1 MGITKMSWFWFASVT
16 IMVAAVVW
24 WWNSASGIKVKHVE
38 HLGDQ
43 LRILLKGGYDGGW
56 MSFEHDPTGL
66 SVRFTKYIVTDGI
79 YGVKLVYPKF
89 GKNEP
94 FAADV
99 RRVLAEA
106 SVPYAEETGP
116 GIHDYILGDFVHDA
130 PAAAG
135 VLHRILADVYKLPEE
150 ASLNVHIGGI
160 DYAAD
165 VPITKKRHPVDAW
178 VTTGGADQVESPG
191 TLSELGAY
199 IGPLMRADRAPAF
212 LIVTVKDT
220 EDFVQFTASTDS
232 VQFDLPLL
240 SDRQKSFEDKLR
252 KLCADHG
259 LSPFSTQGSDG
270 TEFLDCDISGRESEV
285 TKTVGQIILRL
296 FDITNATP
304 VVYTSYAFRP
314 DAPERKGDD

>member
-1 MGITKMSWFWFASVT
+1 MSWFWVASVA
-16 IMVAAVVW
+16 IVVAAVFW
-24 WWNSASGIKVKHVE
+24 WWTSVSGIKVKHVE

-56 MSFEHDPTGL
+56 MSFEHGPAGP
-66 SVRFTKYIVTDGI
+66 SVRFTKYFEADGI
-79 YGVKLVYPKF
+79 YGLKLVYPTF
-89 GKNEP
+89 GKHEP

-99 RRVLAEA
+99 RKVLAEA

-116 GIHDYILGDFVHDA
+116 GIHDYILGDFAHDV
-130 PAAAG
+130 PGAAG
-135 VLHRILADVYKLPEE
+135 VLHRILTDVYKVPQE

-160 DYAAD
+160 DYAAEA
-165 VPITKKRHPVDAW
+165 PITKKRHPKDQWIVS
-178 VTTGGADQVESPG
+178 GGAESVESPG
-191 TLSELGAY
+191 ALSELGAY

-220 EDFVQFTASTDS
+220 EDFVQFTATAES

-259 LSPFSTQGSDG
+259 LSPHSTQGSDG
-270 TEFLDCDISGRESEV
+270 TEFLDCDISGAETEV
-285 TKTVGQIILRL
+285 TKTAGQIILRL

-314 DAPERKGDD
+314 DAQGRKRYD